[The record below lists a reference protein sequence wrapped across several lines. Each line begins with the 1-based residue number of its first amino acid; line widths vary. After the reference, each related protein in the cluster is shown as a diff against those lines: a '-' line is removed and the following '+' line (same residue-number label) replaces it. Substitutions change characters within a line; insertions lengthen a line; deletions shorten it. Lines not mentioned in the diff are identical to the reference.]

1 MSIYGTMKTAV
12 SGMNAQANRL
22 STVGDNI
29 ANANTT
35 AYKKV
40 STAFATF
47 VLPNAG
53 TAYNSGGV
61 TTTVT
66 NSISQQGT
74 LTPTTSETD
83 LAISGEGFF
92 AVQDASGTS
101 YLTRVGSFA
110 LDESGYLVNANGFTL
125 LGTSIGGSV
134 NTFSDMEPIQIKAY
148 EVTAVPTT
156 KASVTANLEKT
167 ATAPAAATRPSAAGT
182 TASATVNYNLKTSM
196 TTYDAGG
203 SKVVYDLYYT
213 KTADQTWELSIF
225 DHATADAS
233 SSTGF
238 PYSAGPVTTRTLTF
252 NTTNFGL
259 DSVSGSTDM
268 TVDVNGIK
276 IDLTA
281 ATQLDTDSFSKV
293 SADGSAP
300 SSLQKLTVDDKGIV
314 YAVYESGNTAAL
326 AQIALGTVVAPDN
339 LEMSTGNVYSVTSG
353 SGAAIFGF
361 PGEPGFGVV
370 ESGSLESSNVDLA
383 SELTEMIEAQRS
395 YTANSKVFQTGADV
409 MDVLINLKR

>member
-66 NSISQQGT
+66 NTVSQQGT
-74 LTPTTSETD
+74 LTATTSETD
-83 LAISGEGFF
+83 LAIVGEGFF
-92 AVQDASGTS
+92 AVQDGSGTA
-101 YLTRVGSFA
+101 YLTRVGSFS
-110 LDESGYLVNANGFTL
+110 LNEDGYLVNANGFTL

-156 KASVTANLEKT
+156 KATVTANLNK
-167 ATAPAAATRPSAAGT
+167 ADAAVASANLPSNAATTAG
-182 TASATVNYNLKTSM
+182 ATVDFGLKTSM
-196 TTYDAGG
+196 TTYDASGA
-203 SKVVYDLYYT
+203 KVVYDFYYT
-213 KTADQTWELSIF
+213 KTADQTWELAIF
-225 DHATADAS
+225 DASTAS
-233 SSTGF
+233 TTSSTGF
-238 PYSAGPVTTRTLTF
+238 PYSSGPVATKQLEF
-252 NTTNFGL
+252 NTTNYGL
-259 DSVSGSTDM
+259 ASIDGASALNFEI
-268 TVDVNGIK
+268 NGIK

-281 ATQLDTDSFSKV
+281 ATQLQTDSFSKP
-293 SADGSAP
+293 SPNGSAP
-300 SSLQKLTVDDKGIV
+300 SSLQKLTVDELGVV
-314 YAVYESGNTAAL
+314 YAVYESGNTMAL
-326 AQIALGTVVAPDN
+326 AQIALATVVAPDN
-339 LEMSTGNVYSVTSG
+339 LEMGTGNVYSVTSG

-361 PGEPGFGVV
+361 PGEPGFGTV
-370 ESGSLESSNVDLA
+370 ESGALESSNVDLA